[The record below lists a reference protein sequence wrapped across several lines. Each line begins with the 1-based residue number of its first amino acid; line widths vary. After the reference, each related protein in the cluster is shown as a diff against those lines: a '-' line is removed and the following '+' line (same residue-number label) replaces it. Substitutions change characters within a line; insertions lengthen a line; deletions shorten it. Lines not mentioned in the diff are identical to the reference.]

1 VVEKL
6 CQRFKNLD
14 DRRQWRDIAY
24 CLSLLPYKSEKSF
37 KKLTEGM
44 AHYQDKLNEND
55 VYKYFTEI
63 IAKVF
68 FLEYIEY
75 IDLVY
80 LSTNYMFNMI
90 SGKSG

>member
-1 VVEKL
+1 MEKL

-14 DRRQWRDIAY
+14 DKRQWRDIAY

-44 AHYQDKLNEND
+44 AHYQDKLSEND

-63 IAKVF
+63 IAKVC
-68 FLEYIEY
+68 FLEYI
-75 IDLVY
+75 ILIY
-80 LSTNYMFNMI
+80 LSTNYMV
-90 SGKSG
+90 